1 MRGIAAMFLLAL
13 SGAGEERGKYRLSCY
28 GREAGFEEYR
38 LEKFED
44 GTVVL
49 FAKVRSEVEVQGR
62 AQTLSSDTVLT
73 MDDAF
78 APKLYAA
85 FHTSGADVR
94 RFKIEWGRGTA
105 AMEGRR
111 PVRTS
116 AAFLLDAGVHAHLL
130 PILRRHAG
138 GRRTFKVFSP
148 PAGQDLEAELDE
160 RGETTLAGPGG
171 RTLRVR
177 EIRLTMGPLTVTAY
191 LDAERRMVRAWS
203 PLTGVVAEL
212 EGFEGF
218 VPEDLARG
226 PRRPEG
232 VQEEEVVFSNGPLR
246 IAGAFARPKG
256 TGPVPAVLILSDAGP
271 HDRDGRAPGGPQA
284 PGFPAAEADT
294 TLYRAVAYA
303 LASAGVASLR
313 FDDRGCGAT
322 AGGDFST
329 ARLGDLL
336 ADAQAAAAYLR
347 SRPDVAGMAVLGH
360 GEGGLLASMLAA
372 RSDDFRAVFLL
383 AAPGRTLD
391 RLLLEVLE
399 RTLREQGAR
408 EEAAA
413 AILAKE
419 ARVFDAI
426 RCSEEDYLVLEER
439 RTFVGWMRDRFRADP
454 VEELARVRAP
464 VVILQGLKDEQVPP
478 AHAELLERARPE
490 GIEARRFPHLGHA
503 FTRFPGRTDEEFLRF
518 LAERAG
524 EAFGAR

>member
-1 MRGIAAMFLLAL
+1 MRGISALFLLAL
-13 SGAGEERGKYRLSCY
+13 SGAGEERGKFRLSCY

-38 LEKFED
+38 LESFED

-62 AQTLSSDTVLT
+62 AQTFASDTVLT
-73 MDDAF
+73 MEASF

-85 FHTSGADVR
+85 FHKSGADER

-105 AMEGRR
+105 AVEGRR
-111 PVRTS
+111 PVRS
-116 AAFLLDAGVHAHLL
+116 AAAFLVDAGIHAQLL
-130 PILRRHAG
+130 PLLRRHPG
-138 GRRTFKVFSP
+138 GRRTVKVFSP
-148 PAGQDLEAELDE
+148 PAGQDLEAEIDE

-191 LDAERRMVRAWS
+191 LDAERRLVRAWS
-203 PLTGVVAEL
+203 PLTGILAEL

-226 PRRPEG
+226 PRKPEG
-232 VQEEEVVFSNGPLR
+232 VEEVEVVFSNGPLR
-246 IAGAFARPKG
+246 IAGAWTRPKG
-256 TGPVPAVLILSDAGP
+256 AEAVPAVLLLSDAGP
-271 HDRDGRAPGGPQA
+271 HDRDGRAPGGPEA
-284 PGFPAAEADT
+284 AGFPAAEADT

-303 LASAGVASLR
+303 LASAGIASLR

-322 AGGDFST
+322 GGDFAT
-329 ARLGDLL
+329 ARLADLL
-336 ADAQAAAAYLR
+336 SDAEAAAAYLR
-347 SRPDVAGMAVLGH
+347 SRPDVAGIALLGH

-372 RSDDFRAVFLL
+372 RSGDVRAVFLL

-408 EEAAA
+408 EDAAA

-419 ARVFDAI
+419 ARMFEAI
-426 RCSEEDYLVLEER
+426 RRSEGDYLVLEER
-439 RTFVGWMRDRFRADP
+439 RTFVGWMRDRFRTDP
-454 VEELARVRAP
+454 VEELQRVRAP
-464 VVILQGLKDEQVPP
+464 VVVLHGLKDEIVPP
-478 AHAELLERARPE
+478 AHAELLERARPD
-490 GIEARRFPHLGHA
+490 GIEVRRFPHLGHA

-518 LAERAG
+518 LSERVG
-524 EAFGAR
+524 ETFGAR